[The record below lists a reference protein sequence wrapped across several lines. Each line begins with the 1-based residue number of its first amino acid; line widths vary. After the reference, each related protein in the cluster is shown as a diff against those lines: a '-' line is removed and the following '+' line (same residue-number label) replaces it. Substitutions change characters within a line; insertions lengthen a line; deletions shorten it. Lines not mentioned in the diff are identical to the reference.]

1 MTSTEPRTITFDALR
16 AELIDSMR
24 RLATYCTER
33 RLLEQAEKYR
43 QVLLALEETTKPAF
57 QSSDRGPDW

>member
-1 MTSTEPRTITFDALR
+1 MTSTEPRTITFDELR
-16 AELIDSMR
+16 ADLIDSMQ
-24 RLATYCTER
+24 RLAAYCAEHH
-33 RLLEQAEKYR
+33 LPEQAEKYR